1 MQRQRDTNGTGRRLG
16 RLLLGV
22 SMLALL
28 GGCGLFSAS
37 SPPGAAPRPGAERQ
51 VAPTAALPPA
61 ASGRAYEQGTVGV
74 DETRGGGAIGSIV
87 PGKGGQKAQKE
98 AVEKEQIERDKKDR
112 EERWERDAEEKAQ
125 RAKDKEAEKMM
136 KAAGGTP
143 PASAA
148 PGAVPS
154 VDPGPAAVPAV
165 PPSAPVTTATIPV
178 PPQPATDAAPAA
190 QPGATPALPVPT
202 PPGSAAP
209 APVPEKQS
217 SLPADTRLAG
227 APRTGERADI
237 FASL

>member
-1 MQRQRDTNGTGRRLG
+1 MQRRQDTNGRGLRLG
-16 RLLLGV
+16 LLGV

-28 GGCGLFSAS
+28 GGCGWFSDS
-37 SPPGAAPRPGAERQ
+37 SPPGAAPRPGADRQ

-61 ASGRAYEQGTVGV
+61 ASGRAYEQGIVGV
-74 DETRGGGAIGSIV
+74 DDTRGGGAIGSIV

-98 AVEKEQIERDKKDR
+98 EVEKEQIERDKKER

-125 RAKDKEAEKMM
+125 RAKEKAEEKQM

-148 PGAVPS
+148 PAAVPS

-165 PPSAPVTTATIPV
+165 PPPAPVTTTPM
-178 PPQPATDAAPAA
+178 PMPMPPATDAAPAA
-190 QPGATPALPVPT
+190 TPSAPLPVPT
-202 PPGSAAP
+202 AP
-209 APVPEKQS
+209 APAAPVPEKQS
-217 SLPADTRLAG
+217 SLPADTRVA
-227 APRTGERADI
+227 AARHIDI

>member
-1 MQRQRDTNGTGRRLG
+1 MQRRQDTNGRGLRLG
-16 RLLLGV
+16 LLGV

-28 GGCGLFSAS
+28 GGCGWFSDS
-37 SPPGAAPRPGAERQ
+37 SPPGAAPRPGADRQ
-51 VAPTAALPPA
+51 VAPSAALPPA
-61 ASGRAYEQGTVGV
+61 ASGRAYEQGIVGV
-74 DETRGGGAIGSIV
+74 DDTRGGGAIGSIV
-87 PGKGGQKAQKE
+87 PGKGGQKAQKDE
-98 AVEKEQIERDKKDR
+98 VEKEQIERDKKER

-125 RAKDKEAEKMM
+125 RAKEKAAEKQM

-165 PPSAPVTTATIPV
+165 PPPAPVTTAPIST
-178 PPQPATDAAPAA
+178 PPQPATDAAPAT

-202 PPGSAAP
+202 APAAP
-209 APVPEKQS
+209 AAPVPEKQS
-217 SLPADTRLAG
+217 SLPAGTHLAATRH
-227 APRTGERADI
+227 TDI